1 MLHRPL
7 QGRPHIYIDI
17 VSCASKAYQQQ
28 SLFIKKTYQK
38 QAWKAFSK
46 VKDREMSMKK
56 SSTAPTMKT
65 LLLVLGMTILVI
77 STQFSVGECRALRAK
92 RAREEVDGAEP
103 GHGAASF
110 GVSSTKN
117 SSTSSHSSVRSF
129 QYRLTSGPS
138 KRGPG
143 H

>member
-1 MLHRPL
+1 
-7 QGRPHIYIDI
+7 
-17 VSCASKAYQQQ
+17 
-28 SLFIKKTYQK
+28 
-38 QAWKAFSK
+38 
-46 VKDREMSMKK
+46 MSMKK

-65 LLLVLGMTILVI
+65 LLLVLGMTILVV
-77 STQFSVGECRALRAK
+77 STQFSVGECRALRAM
-92 RAREEVDGAEP
+92 RACEEVDGAAS
-103 GHGAASF
+103 GHGEASF
-110 GVSSTKN
+110 GVSSSTKN